1 MNNIRMAKNAILVLP
16 DEAES
21 EYSGIQLSG
30 PKTEVPTGVV
40 VEAGS
45 PPKGFP
51 RLKKGDRI
59 VYAKSVQVSLTVNL
73 DGQEKVCRVLTY
85 FGYRGKFVLNEHTT
99 IWDRIIRSP
108 FMLGFASGSIIGAI
122 FRNQLFTL
130 GKAFISAKVNNIF
143 GKRD

>member
-1 MNNIRMAKNAILVLP
+1 MNKIRMAKHAILVLP
-16 DEAES
+16 DEPES
-21 EYSGIQLSG
+21 DYSGIQLSG

-59 VYAKSVQVSLTVNL
+59 VYSKSVQVSLTVDL

-85 FGYRGKFVLNEHTT
+85 FDYRGKFMVNEPIT

-108 FMLGFASGSIIGAI
+108 FMLGFASGTIIGAI
-122 FRNQLFTL
+122 FRSQLFTL
-130 GKAFISAKVNNIF
+130 GKAFVKAKVNNLF